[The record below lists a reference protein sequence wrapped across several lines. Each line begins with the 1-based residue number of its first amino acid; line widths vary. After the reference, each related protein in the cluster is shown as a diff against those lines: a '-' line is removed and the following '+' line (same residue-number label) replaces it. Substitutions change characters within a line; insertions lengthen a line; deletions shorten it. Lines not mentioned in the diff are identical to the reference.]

1 MKFNLPLSALVMV
14 FEDEEADE
22 MVDERVD
29 DFMVAEEDEM
39 LCRQNEST
47 SEWNGRAHAEKIET

>member
-1 MKFNLPLSALVMV
+1 MV